1 MTNTN
6 SSQSTTNNGVP
17 MSNLPICA
25 ICGHT
30 SHSLVNHIQEAHDM
44 SLEAYAEAHPNAPIV
59 SQEALDK
66 INTRRKRRSAPV
78 SPADLRAMFHDFD
91 MSINLDVEVGVCGA
105 NGVRP
110 SHYKLPSYGAAKQI
124 IFDICLDI
132 ESGAT
137 QLIYGAAGTGK
148 DAFWLNYSWVTRTP
162 CMSIQIN
169 PDVDISK
176 VLFSHEIDAQNGTYY
191 KMGALAK
198 ALTEGYVSPTTGR
211 RVPYL
216 IVLTDIDRCDPA
228 QGEHLRLMLDSV
240 AKRIQHPDGYTL
252 PVLEGT
258 RIVATAN
265 SIGNGSARYSSAQ
278 VMDASILSRFDSKW
292 EFTTLDWR
300 DESNIIKA
308 KFPLLARLCGGM
320 KYDGGEDFFSNIGN
334 VVGSIR
340 KAIKD
345 NSIEMEFGHREVC
358 GWMKHMQSRVVFYHK
373 RGRKIPTTLVKDSF
387 RQVRNAVD
395 DGMHAQLDMLVDTF
409 ICGGVIDQG
418 NTSHIGNGELVDMS

>member
-1 MTNTN
+1 MTTT
-6 SSQSTTNNGVP
+6 STNNGAN
-17 MSNLPICA
+17 MSNLPTCA

-30 SHSLVNHIQEAHDM
+30 SHSLVNHIQEAHNM
-44 SLEAYAEAHPNAPIV
+44 TLEAYADAYPNSPIV
-59 SQEALDK
+59 SQEAVDK
-66 INTRRKRRSAPV
+66 INARRKRRATPV
-78 SPADLRAMFHDFD
+78 AVTDLRAMFHDFD
-91 MSINLDVEVGVCGA
+91 MAINLDVEVGVCGA

-110 SHYKLPSYGAAKQI
+110 SHYKLPSYGAAKNI

-137 QLIYGAAGTGK
+137 QLIYGPAGTGK

-162 CMSIQIN
+162 CVSIQIN

-176 VLFSHEIDAQNGTYY
+176 VLFSHEIDPVEGTVY
-191 KMGALAK
+191 KMGHLAK
-198 ALTEGYVSPTTGR
+198 ALTEGYVSPISGR

-216 IVLTDIDRCDPA
+216 IVLTDVDRCDPQ

-240 AKRIQHPDGYTL
+240 SKRIQHPDGSTL

-292 EFTTLDWR
+292 EFTTLDWK
-300 DESNIIKA
+300 DESQIVKA
-308 KFPLLARLCGGM
+308 KFPLLARICGSM
-320 KYDGGEDFFSNIGN
+320 KYGEKDFFDNIGD
-334 VVGSIR
+334 VV
-340 KAIKD
+340 KAIRGAIKTD
-345 NSIEMEFGHREVC
+345 SIEMEFGHRELC

-387 RQVRNAVD
+387 RQVRGAVD
-395 DGMHAQLDMLVDTF
+395 QGMHAQLDMLVDTF
-409 ICGGVIDQG
+409 IRGGVIDQG
-418 NTSHIGNGELVDMS
+418 NTSHIGDGELVDL

>member
-1 MTNTN
+1 MTTSN
-6 SSQSTTNNGVP
+6 SSQSTNNNGANN
-17 MSNLPICA
+17 MSNLPVCA
-25 ICGHT
+25 ICGF
-30 SHSLVNHIQEAHDM
+30 SAHSLVNHIQEAHNM
-44 SLEAYAEAHPNAPIV
+44 SLEAYATAHPNAPLV

-66 INTRRKRRSAPV
+66 INARRKRRSAPV
-78 SPADLRAMFHDFD
+78 APQDLRALFHDFD
-91 MSINLDVEVGVCGA
+91 MDINLDVEVGVCGA

-110 SHYKLPSYGAAKQI
+110 AHYKLPSYGKAKQI

-132 ESGAT
+132 ESGAS
-137 QLIYGAAGTGK
+137 QLIYGPAGTGK

-176 VLFSHEIDAQNGTYY
+176 VLFSHEIDAQKGTHY

-198 ALTEGYVSPTTGR
+198 ALTEGYVSPKTGR

-240 AKRIQHPDGYTL
+240 SKRIQHPEGHTI
-252 PVLEGT
+252 PVLDGT

-300 DESNIIKA
+300 DESNIVKA

-320 KYDGGEDFFSNIGN
+320 KYDGGDFFDNIGN
-334 VVGSIR
+334 VVGAIR
-340 KAIKD
+340 KAVKD
-345 NSIEMEFGHREVC
+345 GSIEMEFGHRELC

-395 DGMHAQLDMLVDTF
+395 EGMHAQLDMLVDTF
-409 ICGGVIDQG
+409 IRGGVIDQG
-418 NTSHIGNGELVDMS
+418 NTSHIGSGELVDL

>member
-1 MTNTN
+1 MTTT
-6 SSQSTTNNGVP
+6 STNNGAN
-17 MSNLPICA
+17 MSLPTCA
-25 ICGHT
+25 ICGHS
-30 SHSLVNHIQEAHDM
+30 SHSLVNHIQEAHNM
-44 SLEAYAEAHPNAPIV
+44 TLEAYSEQYPNSPIV
-59 SQEALDK
+59 SQEAVDK
-66 INTRRKRRSAPV
+66 INTRRKRRATPV
-78 SPADLRAMFHDFD
+78 VPTSLRAMFHDFD
-91 MSINLDVEVGVCGA
+91 MGINLDVEVGVCGA

-110 SHYKLPSYGAAKQI
+110 SHYKLPSYGAAKNI

-137 QLIYGAAGTGK
+137 QLIYGPAGTGK

-176 VLFSHEIDAQNGTYY
+176 VLFSHEIDPVEGTVY

-216 IVLTDIDRCDPA
+216 VVLTDVDRCDPQ

-240 AKRIQHPDGYTL
+240 SKRIQHPDGSTL

-265 SIGNGSARYSSAQ
+265 SIGNGSSRYSSAQ

-292 EFTTLDWR
+292 EFTTLDWK
-300 DESNIIKA
+300 DESNIVKA
-308 KFPLLARLCGGM
+308 KFPLLARICGSM
-320 KYDGGEDFFSNIGN
+320 KYGERDFFANIGD
-334 VVGSIR
+334 VV
-340 KAIKD
+340 KAIRGAIKS
-345 NSIEMEFGHREVC
+345 NSIEMEFGHRELC
-358 GWMKHMQSRVVFYHK
+358 GWMKHMQSRVVFYHS

-387 RQVRNAVD
+387 RQVRGAVD
-395 DGMHAQLDMLVDTF
+395 QGMHAQLDMLVDTF
-409 ICGGVIDQG
+409 IRGGVIDQG
-418 NTSHIGNGELVDMS
+418 NTSHIGDGELVDLS

>member
-1 MTNTN
+1 MTTQNQ
-6 SSQSTTNNGVP
+6 SQSTNNGAT
-17 MSNLPICA
+17 MSLPTCA
-25 ICGHT
+25 ICGF
-30 SHSLVNHIQEAHDM
+30 SAHSLVNHIQEAHNM
-44 SLEAYAEAHPNAPIV
+44 SLEAYAEANPNAPLV
-59 SQEALDK
+59 SQEALAK
-66 INTRRKRRSAPV
+66 INARRKRRSVPVAPQ
-78 SPADLRAMFHDFD
+78 DLRALFHDFD
-91 MSINLDVEVGVCGA
+91 MEINLDVEVGVCGA

-110 SHYKLPSYGAAKQI
+110 SHYKLPSYGKAKSI

-137 QLIYGAAGTGK
+137 QLIYGPAGTGK

-240 AKRIQHPDGYTL
+240 SKRIQHPDGYTI

-265 SIGNGSARYSSAQ
+265 SIGNGSSRYSSAQ

-320 KYDGGEDFFSNIGN
+320 KYDGGKDFFENIGD
-334 VVGSIR
+334 VVGAIR
-340 KAIKD
+340 KAIASD
-345 NSIEMEFGHREVC
+345 SIEMEFGHREVC
-358 GWMKHMQSRVVFYHK
+358 GWMKHLQSRCVFYHK
-373 RGRKIPTTLVKDSF
+373 RGRKIPSTLVKDSF
-387 RQVRNAVD
+387 RQVRSAVD
-395 DGMHAQLDMLVDTF
+395 KDMHAQLDMLVDTF
-409 ICGGVIDQG
+409 IKGGVIDQG
-418 NTSHIGNGELVDMS
+418 NTSHIGSGELLDL

>member
-1 MTNTN
+1 MTTT
-6 SSQSTTNNGVP
+6 STNNGAT
-17 MSNLPICA
+17 MSLPTCA

-30 SHSLVNHIQEAHDM
+30 SHSLVNHIQEAHNM
-44 SLEAYAEAHPNAPIV
+44 TLEAYADAYPNSPIV
-59 SQEALDK
+59 SQEAVDK
-66 INTRRKRRSAPV
+66 INARRKRRNTPV
-78 SPADLRAMFHDFD
+78 AVTDLRAMFHDFD
-91 MSINLDVEVGVCGA
+91 MDINLDVEVGVCGA

-110 SHYKLPSYGAAKQI
+110 AHYKLPSYGAAKNI

-137 QLIYGAAGTGK
+137 QLIYGPAGTGK

-162 CMSIQIN
+162 CVSIQIN

-176 VLFSHEIDAQNGTYY
+176 VLFSHEIDPVEGTIY
-191 KMGALAK
+191 KMGHLAK
-198 ALTEGYVSPTTGR
+198 ALTEGYLSPISGR

-216 IVLTDIDRCDPA
+216 IVLTDVDRCDPQ

-240 AKRIQHPDGYTL
+240 SKRIQHPDGSTL

-292 EFTTLDWR
+292 EFTTLDWK
-300 DESNIIKA
+300 DESQIIKA
-308 KFPLLARLCGGM
+308 KFPLLARICGSM
-320 KYDGGEDFFSNIGN
+320 KYGEKDFFDNIGD
-334 VVGSIR
+334 VV
-340 KAIKD
+340 KAIRGAIKTD
-345 NSIEMEFGHREVC
+345 SIEMEFGHRELC

-387 RQVRNAVD
+387 RQVRGAVD
-395 DGMHAQLDMLVDTF
+395 QGMHAQLDMLVDTF
-409 ICGGVIDQG
+409 IRGGVIDQG
-418 NTSHIGNGELVDMS
+418 NTSHIGDGELVDL

>member
-1 MTNTN
+1 MTTSN
-6 SSQSTTNNGVP
+6 SSSTTNTTNGAT
-17 MSNLPICA
+17 MSNLPVCA
-25 ICGHT
+25 LCGF
-30 SHSLVNHIQEAHDM
+30 SAHSIVNHIQEAHNM
-44 SLEAYAEAHPNAPIV
+44 SLEAYAEANPNAPLV

-66 INTRRKRRSAPV
+66 INARRKRRSAPV
-78 SPADLRAMFHDFD
+78 APQDLRAMFHDFD
-91 MSINLDVEVGVCGA
+91 MDINLDVEVGVCGA

-110 SHYKLPSYGAAKQI
+110 AHYKLPSVGKAKQV

-132 ESGAT
+132 ESVAT
-137 QLIYGAAGTGK
+137 LLIYGAAGTGK

-176 VLFSHEIDAQNGTYY
+176 VLFSHEIDAQKGTYY

-198 ALTEGYVSPTTGR
+198 ALTEGYVSPKTGR

-240 AKRIQHPDGYTL
+240 SKRIQHPEGHTL

-292 EFTTLDWR
+292 EFTTLDWK
-300 DESNIIKA
+300 DESNIVKA

-320 KYDGGEDFFSNIGN
+320 KYDGGDFFDNIGN
-334 VVGSIR
+334 VVGAIR

-345 NSIEMEFGHREVC
+345 GSIEMEFGHRELC

-373 RGRKIPTTLVKDSF
+373 RGRKIPASLVKDSF

-395 DGMHAQLDMLVDTF
+395 EGMHAQLDMLVDTF
-409 ICGGVIDQG
+409 IRGGVIDQG
-418 NTSHIGNGELVDMS
+418 NTSHIGSGELVDL

>member
-1 MTNTN
+1 MTTTN
-6 SSQSTTNNGVP
+6 SSSQSTNGAN
-17 MSNLPICA
+17 MNLPVCA
-25 ICGHT
+25 ICGHS
-30 SHSLVNHIQEAHDM
+30 SHSLVNHIQEAHNM
-44 SLEAYAEAHPNAPIV
+44 SLEAYAEAHPNSPIV
-59 SQEALDK
+59 SQEAMDK
-66 INTRRKRRSAPV
+66 INARRKRRAAPV
-78 SPADLRAMFHDFD
+78 APSLLRAMFHDFD
-91 MSINLDVEVGVCGA
+91 MGINLDVEVGVCGA

-110 SHYKLPSYGAAKQI
+110 SHYQLPSYGAAKQI

-176 VLFSHEIDAQNGTYY
+176 VLFSHEIDANEGTYY

-198 ALTEGYVSPTTGR
+198 ALTEGYVSPKTGR

-240 AKRIQHPDGYTL
+240 SKRIQHPEGHTL
-252 PVLEGT
+252 PVLDGT

-300 DESNIIKA
+300 DESNIVKA

-320 KYDGGEDFFSNIGN
+320 KYDGGKDFFSNIGD
-334 VVGSIR
+334 VVGAIR

-345 NSIEMEFGHREVC
+345 GSIEMEFGHRELC
-358 GWMKHMQSRVVFYHK
+358 GWMKHMQSRVMFYHSRK
-373 RGRKIPTTLVKDSF
+373 RKVPTTLVKDSF

-395 DGMHAQLDMLVDTF
+395 VGMHAQLDMLVDTF
-409 ICGGVIDQG
+409 IKGGVIDQG
-418 NTSHIGNGELVDMS
+418 NTSHIGDGELVDMS

>member
-1 MTNTN
+1 MTTT
-6 SSQSTTNNGVP
+6 STNNGAT
-17 MSNLPICA
+17 MSLPTCA

-30 SHSLVNHIQEAHDM
+30 SHSLVNHIQEAHNM
-44 SLEAYAEAHPNAPIV
+44 TLEAYADAYPNSPIV
-59 SQEALDK
+59 SQEAVDK
-66 INTRRKRRSAPV
+66 INARRKRRNTPV
-78 SPADLRAMFHDFD
+78 AVTDLRAMFHDFD
-91 MSINLDVEVGVCGA
+91 MDINLDVEVGVCGA

-110 SHYKLPSYGAAKQI
+110 AHYKLPSYGAAKNI

-137 QLIYGAAGTGK
+137 QLIYGPAGTGK

-162 CMSIQIN
+162 CVSIQIN

-176 VLFSHEIDAQNGTYY
+176 VLFSHEIDPVEGTIY
-191 KMGALAK
+191 KMGHLAK
-198 ALTEGYVSPTTGR
+198 ALTEGYLSPISGR

-216 IVLTDIDRCDPA
+216 IVLTDVDRCDPQ

-240 AKRIQHPDGYTL
+240 SKRIQHPDGSTL

-292 EFTTLDWR
+292 EFTTLDWK
-300 DESNIIKA
+300 DESQIIKA
-308 KFPLLARLCGGM
+308 KFPLLARICGSM
-320 KYDGGEDFFSNIGN
+320 KYGEKDFFDNIGD
-334 VVGSIR
+334 VV
-340 KAIKD
+340 KAIRGAIKTD
-345 NSIEMEFGHREVC
+345 SIEMEFGHRELC

-373 RGRKIPTTLVKDSF
+373 RGRKIPATLVKDSF
-387 RQVRNAVD
+387 RQVRGAVD
-395 DGMHAQLDMLVDTF
+395 QGMHAQLDMLVDTF
-409 ICGGVIDQG
+409 IRGGVIDQG
-418 NTSHIGNGELVDMS
+418 NTSHIGDGELVDL